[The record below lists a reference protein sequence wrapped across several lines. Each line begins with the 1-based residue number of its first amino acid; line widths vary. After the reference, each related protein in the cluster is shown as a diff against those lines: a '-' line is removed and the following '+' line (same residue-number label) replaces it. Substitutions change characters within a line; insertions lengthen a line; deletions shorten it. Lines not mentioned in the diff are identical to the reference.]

1 MTEKRKTPAP
11 FDLEQ
16 FYKNDCFPDRR
27 THTFTTGSYI
37 NLRKLYLPPLF
48 GIDEEKIAELGKILC
63 GLIMTMVDVAKS
75 GHPGGS
81 LSKVIQL
88 ITLLCSGTFRF
99 DAEHPKNP
107 GRDRLVWSAG
117 HCSPLAHALNAL
129 VREILKYTETA
140 LLSKGL
146 IPQEIPK
153 YYLSLENL
161 LKFRTLDGP
170 SGHVESGKALA
181 DASTGSS
188 GHGLCD
194 ALGRAIFLRSCGLPT
209 NVFAI
214 VGDAET
220 EEGMTYEA
228 RNLAVATGASNLIV
242 LLDKNGYGIDGPVGE
257 VIADDRYVN
266 HWLGL
271 GWNVIEVDGHNIRE
285 LAYAYKIAES
295 FTAGKLP
302 TVIISHTIK
311 GKGYGKLENTA
322 TSHGSQLSHDEYA
335 QVMENLGFT
344 NEYDFKHVMTEI
356 REDIFFGDERKYFL
370 ERLNVAKEKILPE
383 SELVLMMEKALA
395 GRPIADHTSIKRPD
409 EMPVEL
415 VFKEGVPKATRFAM
429 GAWLKWMKQHTSF
442 FIDGAGDL
450 AGSMVMTDSEKVY
463 GIITPENPLGRS
475 IRNGISEQCMAMMH
489 VAMSQEVLPGGYR
502 GMTAFGTYAVFLSM
516 MENSIRMGLVNLA
529 MNPEAKSFFIA
540 IAAHDGPETG
550 PDGATHHGRGNFP
563 QYPVLKTWKPL
574 DANEVVEVLFYA
586 CERDEP
592 IILSVARPN
601 TMVFERN
608 EKTGVPPARETTK
621 GAYVFRKYENNGK
634 VKLPIVVSG
643 SGMMENLLQAL
654 PRITEVFD
662 VKIIYASCIER
673 FEELRET
680 EPKTAQKILSD
691 SERKKVITLHNG
703 EPRFL
708 YPFLLPADYKARA
721 FGIEK
726 FLKSAKESE
735 MYEQA
740 GFDPDGIAKMILG
753 R

>member
-1 MTEKRKTPAP
+1 MTEKHKKPAP

-16 FYKNDCFPDRR
+16 FYKNDCHEDRR
-27 THTFTTGSYI
+27 VHSFQTGNYV
-37 NLRKLYLPPLF
+37 NLQKLYLPPLF
-48 GIDEEKIAELGKILC
+48 GVDEAKIAELGKILY
-63 GLIMTMVDVAKS
+63 GLIMTMVDTAKS

-129 VREILKYTETA
+129 VRKTLGIE
-140 LLSKGL
+140 LSEEEL
-146 IPQEIPK
+146 R
-153 YYLSLENL
+153 YYFSLEDL
-161 LKFRTLDGP
+161 LKFRALDGP
-170 SGHVESGKALA
+170 SGHVESHYALQ

-194 ALGRAIFLRSCGLPT
+194 ALGRAIFHRSCGLPT

-228 RNLAVATGASNLIV
+228 RNIAVATGASNLIV

-285 LAYAYKIAES
+285 LAYAYKIAEC
-295 FTAGKLP
+295 FTTEKLP

-322 TSHGSQLSHDEYA
+322 TSHGSQLSHDEYLE
-335 QVMENLGFT
+335 VMKNLGFDAVSDKRVSGIEAVEFST
-344 NEYDFKHVMTEI
+344 CGYAL
-356 REDIFFGDERKYFL
+356 GYFRN
-370 ERLNVAKEKILPE
+370 RLNIAKEKILPE
-383 SELVLMMEKALA
+383 SELVAIMEKALA
-395 GRPIADHTSIKRPD
+395 GRPMVDHTSIKRPD
-409 EMPVEL
+409 EMPAEL

-429 GAWLKWMKQHTSF
+429 GAWLKWMKEHTSF

-489 VAMSQEVLPGGYR
+489 VAMSQEELPGGYR

-516 MENSIRMGLVNLA
+516 MENSMRMGLINNA

-550 PDGATHHGRGNFP
+550 PDGPTHHGRGNFP
-563 QYPVLKTWKPL
+563 QYPGLKTWKPL
-574 DANEVVEVLFYA
+574 DANEVVEALFYA

-634 VKLPIVVSG
+634 EKLPIVVSG

-654 PRITEVFD
+654 PRITEAFD

-680 EPKTAQKILSD
+680 EPKAAQKILSA

-708 YPFLLPADYKARA
+708 YPFVLPADYKDRVL
-721 FGIEK
+721 GIEK

-735 MYEQA
+735 MYKQA
-740 GFDPDGIAKMILG
+740 GFDPDGIAKMILK